1 MKNVLNLNLN
11 INPKSVLL
19 ISILLLQTGASISQ
33 QKNNNDHNYCP
44 TSCNVTNYDF
54 TFIYDERDQAFKV
67 HGLWAEQCEECLT
80 CGYPSCCDTGNM
92 SYANPTDPS
101 QIQFLN
107 TRWYDATT
115 REECGNNNNNNGTE
129 TETEEVSLFEH
140 EFYKHASCTNFR
152 NTSDFLVQVALLY
165 DAYYKTL
172 VENQCA
178 GFSQLWLNLDT
189 NFAYNNVTK
198 CL

>member
-1 MKNVLNLNLN
+1 MKNVFNLN
-11 INPKSVLL
+11 INPNIVLL
-19 ISILLLQTGASISQ
+19 LSMLLLQTGASNTQ
-33 QKNNNDHNYCP
+33 QNGSNYCP

-80 CGYPSCCDTGNM
+80 CGYPSCCNTGNM
-92 SYANPTDPS
+92 SYVHPGDPS

-107 TRWYDATT
+107 TRWYNATT
-115 REECGNNNNNNGTE
+115 REECGNNNNNNRS
-129 TETEEVSLFEH
+129 EEVSLFEH
-140 EFYKHASCTNFR
+140 EFYKHASCTKMRTTSNFL
-152 NTSDFLVQVALLY
+152 DQVMLLY
-165 DAYYKTL
+165 DAHYKTQIN
-172 VENQCA
+172 NQCA

-189 NFAYNNVTK
+189 NFVYNNVTK

>member
-1 MKNVLNLNLN
+1 MKNVLNLN
-11 INPKSVLL
+11 INLKSVLL
-19 ISILLLQTGASISQ
+19 ISILLLQTGASNSQ

-54 TFIYDERDQAFKV
+54 TFIYDELDQEFKV

-92 SYANPTDPS
+92 SYANPTDPG

-107 TRWYDATT
+107 TRWYNATT
-115 REECGNNNNNNGTE
+115 REECGNNNG
-129 TETEEVSLFEH
+129 TEEVSLFEH
-140 EFYKHASCTNFR
+140 EFYKHASCSKFR
-152 NTSDFLVQVALLY
+152 NASDFLGQVVLLY
-165 DAYYKTL
+165 DAHYETRIK
-172 VENQCA
+172 NQCT

-189 NFAYNNVTK
+189 SFAYNNVTK

>member
-1 MKNVLNLNLN
+1 MKNVFNLN
-11 INPKSVLL
+11 INPNIVLL
-19 ISILLLQTGASISQ
+19 LSMLLLQTGASNSQ
-33 QKNNNDHNYCP
+33 QNGSNYCP

-80 CGYPSCCDTGNM
+80 CGYPSCCNTGNM
-92 SYANPTDPS
+92 SYVHPGDPS

-107 TRWYDATT
+107 TRWYNATT
-115 REECGNNNNNNGTE
+115 REECGNNNNNNNNNRS
-129 TETEEVSLFEH
+129 EEVSLFEH
-140 EFYKHASCTNFR
+140 EFYKHASCTKMRTTSNFL
-152 NTSDFLVQVALLY
+152 DQVMLLY
-165 DAYYKTL
+165 DAHYKTRIN
-172 VENQCA
+172 NQCA

-189 NFAYNNVTK
+189 NFVYNNVTK